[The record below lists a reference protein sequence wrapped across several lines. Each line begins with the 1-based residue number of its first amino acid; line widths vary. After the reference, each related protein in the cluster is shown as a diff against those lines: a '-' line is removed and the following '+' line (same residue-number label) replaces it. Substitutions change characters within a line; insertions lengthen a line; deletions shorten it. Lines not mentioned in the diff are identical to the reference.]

1 MGTVREFLDHH
12 FLHYNA
18 RELVAAARSY
28 EQHLDSGGTMFVT
41 LAGAMSTA
49 RLGRILSRMIRE
61 GKVHGICCTGA
72 NLEEDVFNLLAAREY
87 VEIPNWRRCA
97 PRMKR
102 SCTIAVSI
110 G

>member
-1 MGTVREFLDHH
+1 
-12 FLHYNA
+12 
-18 RELVAAARSY
+18 
-28 EQHLDSGGTMFVT
+28 MFVT

-87 VEIPNWRRCA
+87 VEIPNWRALRA
-97 PRMKR
+97 EDEKEL
-102 SCTIAVSI
+102 
-110 G
+110 

>member
-1 MGTVREFLDHH
+1 MGAVREFLDHH

-61 GKVHGICCTGA
+61 GEGARHLLHRSKPRRGRIQFACGRGVRGDPKLAGI
-72 NLEEDVFNLLAAREY
+72 AR
-87 VEIPNWRRCA
+87 R
-97 PRMKR
+97 
-102 SCTIAVSI
+102 